1 MWFMLV
7 TLDTSHLERS
17 PSNDGAEN
25 NKPISVT
32 AETSQDPIGPCG
44 PSKQSED
51 SSRHSL
57 IAAWSFALDFG
68 THPVTSYYTVEFRV
82 DARIMVTFRAGSG
95 FLLGVE

>member
-17 PSNDGAEN
+17 PLNDGAEN

-44 PSKQSED
+44 PLEQSVGD
-51 SSRHSL
+51 SWRHCTM
-57 IAAWSFALDFG
+57 AACSSALEYG
-68 THPVTSYYTVEFRV
+68 ENPVALYASH
-82 DARIMVTFRAGSG
+82 GWG
-95 FLLGVE
+95 